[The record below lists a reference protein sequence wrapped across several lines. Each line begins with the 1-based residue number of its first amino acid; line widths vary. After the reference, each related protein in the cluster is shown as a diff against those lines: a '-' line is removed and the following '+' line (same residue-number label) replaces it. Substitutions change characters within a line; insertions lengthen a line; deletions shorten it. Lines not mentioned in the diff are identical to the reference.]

1 MKCKFTPLYLMA
13 ALAAALPAYAG
24 ELYVV
29 ANASLKVEPG
39 EVREIFVG
47 DKQIAGGVKL
57 VPVDNAT
64 AQKDFLEKVVNL
76 DANKYN
82 TIWAKKGFRE
92 GLSAPAVKGGDA
104 DVLATVRSTPGAIG
118 YVTAKPP
125 AGVQVVHKY

>member
-1 MKCKFTPLYLMA
+1 MKCKLTPLYLAA
-13 ALAAALPAYAG
+13 ALAAALPAHAG
-24 ELYVV
+24 DLYVV
-29 ANASLKVEPG
+29 ANAALKVEAG

-118 YVTAKPP
+118 YVSGKPP
-125 AGVQVVHKY
+125 AGVLVVHKY